1 MKYLNFGNLICFKDY
16 DFYLKYEI
24 KPSIKIIYENQGLS
38 LVKKASLKYGV
49 YYQKD
54 LIPGSE
60 KEVFLIEAP
69 HQTIFLNEANF
80 IGNLIKEDLELNQ
93 PVIKEKDQ
101 KYESPFSKL
110 KFNISTYLSKFKNGK
125 SDYLMKIQEKLEQMN
140 ELLDECPLPSV
151 VKEKMDIL
159 DKMRKDSN
167 LVKNALE
174 KIIQGLEF
182 GEN

>member
-24 KPSIKIIYENQGLS
+24 KPSLKIIYENQGLS

-80 IGNLIKEDLELNQ
+80 IGNLIKEDIELNQ
-93 PVIKEKDQ
+93 SSNKDE
-101 KYESPFSKL
+101 KYESELSKL
-110 KFNISTYLSKFKNGK
+110 KFNIATGLSRFKNGK
-125 SDYLMKIQEKLEQMN
+125 SEYLMKIQEKLDQLN
-140 ELLDECPLPSV
+140 EFLNTCQLSSV

-159 DKMRKDSN
+159 DKMRRDNN
-167 LVKNALE
+167 LVKNTLE
-174 KIIQGLEF
+174 KIIQDLEF
-182 GEN
+182 GEE